1 MATRTNLI
9 NRLVII
15 NGIKLTKGIINNSV
29 KQIEE
34 FLQLNNFREDSNSL
48 AGMFRYFSNPYSTDR
63 STTVL
68 SISESGKVNK
78 IKYIQ

>member
-1 MATRTNLI
+1 MSTSSNLI
-9 NRLVII
+9 NRFLII
-15 NGIKLTKGIINNSV
+15 SGIKLTSGIINNSV

-34 FLQLNNFREDSNSL
+34 FLKLNNFREDANSL
-48 AGMFRYFSNPYSTDR
+48 AGMFRYYSNPYSQDK

-68 SISESGKVNK
+68 SISATGKVNK